1 MHQKRIGIYHKN
13 CTDGTTAGAVLLR
26 KFPDI
31 QLFPL
36 VHSHTEEDLEHIHKI
51 AGEESEIYFVDFAT
65 GVEEFL
71 DKKHNIFVLDHHF
84 GAKERMEKLEKENPK
99 LKYIFDNNKSGAS
112 LAWQYFFKDE
122 KEPEIIKY
130 VEDSDLW
137 TGKYEETKYV
147 SNYLSMFSNN
157 PEHVLELMESDINEI
172 KEKGKII
179 SNYVDIQIERIV
191 EKLQEIKLRI
201 GEYEAL
207 AYNVTM
213 YESAVGHKLS
223 VLQNQAVAMFTISGN
238 SVNFSF
244 RGNDNNSPTAL
255 DLAKL
260 LDGGGHKNASGATI
274 YLEDFLKMIIQ

>member
-1 MHQKRIGIYHKN
+1 MKQKKIGIYHKN

-31 QLFPL
+31 KLFPL
-36 VHSHTEEDLEHIHKI
+36 VHSHTEEDLEHIHKT
-51 AGEESEIYFVDFAT
+51 AGDGSEIYFVDFAT

-179 SNYVDIQIERIV
+179 SDYVDIQIERIV
-191 EKLQEIKLRI
+191 EGLQEIKLRI
-201 GEYEAL
+201 GEIEVL

-238 SVNFSF
+238 NVNFSF
-244 RGNDNNSPTAL
+244 RSNDNNNPTAF

-260 LDGGGHKNASGATI
+260 LGGGGHKNASGATI
-274 YLEDFLKMIIQ
+274 YLKDFLKMII